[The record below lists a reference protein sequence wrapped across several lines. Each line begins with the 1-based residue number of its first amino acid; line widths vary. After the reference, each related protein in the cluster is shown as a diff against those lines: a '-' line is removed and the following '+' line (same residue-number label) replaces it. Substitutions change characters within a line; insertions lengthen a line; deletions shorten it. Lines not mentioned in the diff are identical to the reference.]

1 MHFAPA
7 EVYPEELRGNRLIEP
22 GLMKERGAPEARN
35 EKILF
40 IGFISCEI
48 TVIFPLSA
56 VADREN
62 KGNIS
67 NQKINNR
74 LLQ

>member
-1 MHFAPA
+1 MFNVGKGA
-7 EVYPEELRGNRLIEP
+7 LRRRA
-22 GLMKERGAPEARN
+22 MKKPYLLVM
-35 EKILF
+35 IT
-40 IGFISCEI
+40 CEI